1 MDIQQLKDGVLKGNL
16 RSLSK
21 AITLV
26 ESTKPEHRRQ
36 AVGLIDSIYNHRKK
50 TIRIGITGIP
60 GVGKSSFIERL
71 GMTITAAGLKLAVLA
86 IDPSSSKTGG
96 SILGD
101 KTRMEELSRERNAFI
116 RPSPSSGTLGGVAA
130 RTRESML
137 LCEAAG
143 FDVVIIETVG
153 VGQSETEVI
162 DLSDI
167 FLMLAMPG
175 TGDELQ
181 GIKRGIMEAA
191 DLIVI
196 NKADGENINAAR
208 RAKKQLEIALHL
220 FPASEKGIIP
230 KVRLASALN
239 NEGISEAWSE
249 LEAIFDTLSENGW
262 LENARIEQQAKAF
275 QKLTEISIYE
285 QVMQQLGREIGMSE
299 LTDDI
304 LKGKTNEYAASLS
317 IMKDLKMLLSKKL

>member
-1 MDIQQLKDGVLKGNL
+1 MDTNQLKQGILEGNI
-16 RSLSK
+16 RALSK

-36 AVGLIDSIYNHRKK
+36 AISLINELYNHRKSS
-50 TIRIGITGIP
+50 IRLGITGIP

-71 GMTITAAGLKLAVLA
+71 GLDIIGQGLKLAVLA
-86 IDPSSSKTGG
+86 IDPSSTKTGG

-101 KTRMEELSRERNAFI
+101 KTRMEELSRAPEAFI

-143 FDVVIIETVG
+143 FDVIIIETVG

-162 DLSDI
+162 NLSDI
-167 FLMLAMPG
+167 FIMLAMPG

-196 NKADGENINAAR
+196 NKADGENINAAK

-220 FPASEKGIIP
+220 FPASDKGIVP
-230 KVRLASALN
+230 KVKLASALN
-239 NEGISEAWSE
+239 NIGVNEVWKSIQHTHRE
-249 LEAIFDTLSENGW
+249 LIENGW
-262 LENARIEQQAKAF
+262 LENARKAQQAKAF

-285 QVMQQLGREIGMSE
+285 QVMQQLGREMGLEKIKV
-299 LTDDI
+299 DI
-304 LKGKTNEYAASLS
+304 LKGNMNEYAASIE
-317 IMKDLKMLLSKKL
+317 IMNDLKKLLTKL

>member
-1 MDIQQLKDGVLKGNL
+1 MEVGIRSGDI
-16 RSLSK
+16 RALSK

-26 ESTKPEHRRQ
+26 ESTNPKHRKS
-36 AVGLIDSIYNHRKK
+36 AIELIDKIYDKRKPS
-50 TIRIGITGIP
+50 IRIGITGIP

-71 GMTITAAGLKLAVLA
+71 GLEIIASGKKLAVLA
-86 IDPSSSKTGG
+86 IDPSSTKTGG

-101 KTRMEELSRERNAFI
+101 KTRMEELSRAEAAFI

-143 FDVVIIETVG
+143 FDVIIIETVG

-162 DLSDI
+162 HLSDI

-191 DLIVI
+191 DLIII
-196 NKADGENINAAR
+196 NKADGNNLNQAQT
-208 RAKKQLEIALHL
+208 AKKQLEIALHL
-220 FPASEKGIIP
+220 FPATEKGILP
-230 KVRLASALN
+230 KVQLASALK
-239 NEGISEAWSE
+239 NEGVKEAWNQLKS
-249 LEAIFDTLSENGW
+249 IHQTLTENGW
-262 LENARIEQQAKAF
+262 LEQARKAQQAKAF
-275 QKLTEISIYE
+275 EKLTEVSIYE
-285 QVMQQLGREIGMSE
+285 QVLISLGREIGLE
-299 LTDDI
+299 HLKEEI
-304 LKGKTNEYAASLS
+304 LSGKINEYAASIE
-317 IMKDLKMLLSKKL
+317 IMSDLHRLLKS

>member
-1 MDIQQLKDGVLKGNL
+1 MDNNQLKQGILEGNI
-16 RSLSK
+16 RALSK

-36 AVGLIDSIYNHRKK
+36 AISLINELYDHRKSS
-50 TIRIGITGIP
+50 IRLGITGIP

-71 GMTITAAGLKLAVLA
+71 GLDIIGQGLKLAVLA
-86 IDPSSSKTGG
+86 IDPSSTKTGG

-101 KTRMEELSRERNAFI
+101 KTRMEELSRAPEAFI

-143 FDVVIIETVG
+143 FDVIIIETVG

-162 DLSDI
+162 NLSDI
-167 FLMLAMPG
+167 FIMLAMPG

-196 NKADGENINAAR
+196 NKADGENVNAAK

-220 FPASEKGIIP
+220 FPASDKGIVP
-230 KVRLASALN
+230 KVKLASALN
-239 NEGISEAWSE
+239 NIGVNDVWKSLQNTHKE
-249 LEAIFDTLSENGW
+249 LTENGW
-262 LENARIEQQAKAF
+262 LENARKAQQAKAF

-285 QVMQQLGREIGMSE
+285 QVMQQLGREMGLEKIKA
-299 LTDDI
+299 DI
-304 LKGKTNEYAASLS
+304 LRGNINEYAASIE
-317 IMKDLKMLLSKKL
+317 IMNDLKKLLTKL